1 MKNEITNIQK
11 VLKKRS
17 LDVIS
22 VPLPSLKSLHALQE
36 EKNAPDKSDSIF
48 QEALH
53 TYFIKSLDELLE
65 TCEKSTKLGVDIT
78 TEWLAAATEIEVS
91 LLLSVIQKHNEK
103 CNSTLKVAG
112 EGGSEG
118 SLSRKIKCLSVA
130 TNSYTHQHLSAIH
143 AWAVREGESTRVSSD
158 DDFLSSSLRIILFNM
173 KITL

>member
-53 TYFIKSLDELLE
+53 MYFIKSLDEILE
-65 TCEKSTKLGVDIT
+65 MCEKSTKLGVDVT

-91 LLLSVIQKHNEK
+91 LLLSVIQKYNEK
-103 CNSTLKVAG
+103 SNSTVTVTG

-130 TNSYTHQHLSAIH
+130 TNSYTHKHLSAIH
-143 AWAVREGESTRVSSD
+143 AWAVREGESMRGCSD
-158 DDFLSSSLRIILFNM
+158 YDVLSLSSRVILLNM
-173 KITL
+173 KIIF